1 MFDAA
6 HYEVRQKFGIG
17 TKYTV
22 YEGDGDTPILTAKKK
37 KLKLKED
44 FRFTTP
50 DGEEAFRVR
59 ADSVLDIAAA
69 YDIVDSRTG
78 ERVGSV
84 KREVAS
90 LFKHEYTLLDAD
102 GAPVAV
108 LREDN
113 HLMAAL
119 RRLVTTLIP
128 FSYDIVTPA
137 GEKVGDVGEQ
147 FSLRDKYSIDLTPGT
162 VDPRLVVVGTVVVDA
177 IEGN

>member
-1 MFDAA
+1 MFDGTR
-6 HYEVRQKFGIG
+6 YEVRQKIGIG
-17 TKYTV
+17 TKYNV
-22 YEGDGDTPILTAKKK
+22 YEAGSDSPILTAKKK

-50 DGEEAFRVR
+50 GGEEAFRVK

-90 LFKHEYTLLDAD
+90 ILKHEYALLDAD
-102 GAPVAV
+102 GETVAS
-108 LREDN
+108 LREDS
-113 HLMAAL
+113 HLMAAV
-119 RRLVTTLIP
+119 RRLVTTLVP
-128 FSYDIVTPA
+128 FSYDIVAPDGT
-137 GEKVGDVGEQ
+137 VVGEVNER
-147 FSLRDKYSIDLTPGT
+147 FSFRDKYTIDLTGDL
-162 VDPRLVVVGTVVVDA
+162 DPRLAVVGTVVVDA

>member
-1 MFDAA
+1 MFDATR
-6 HYEVRQKFGIG
+6 YEVRQKFGIR
-17 TKYTV
+17 TRYNV
-22 YEGDGDTPILTAKKK
+22 YEDDSPDPILTAKKK

-50 DGEEAFRVR
+50 DGEEAFRVK

-69 YDIVDSRTG
+69 YDIVDSRSGT
-78 ERVGSV
+78 RVGSV

-90 LFKHEYTLLDAD
+90 MFKHEYTLLDAD
-102 GAPVAV
+102 GTPVAV

-119 RRLVTTLIP
+119 RRLVTTIIP
-128 FSYDIVTPA
+128 FSYDIVTPS

-147 FSLRDKYSIDLTPGT
+147 FSLRDKYTIDLYDDT